1 MALETWQS
9 TVKRQQNLDIINNGS
24 LQRRGIVMGK
34 EKKALPGQLD
44 YEDKVKL
51 KKHIESE
58 IKHIRDTVESI
69 YDDNYESCILMA
81 EENTQTKNT
90 ILRKVKYFKE
100 KKNNLPEII
109 RKKKAELLEKRE

>member
-1 MALETWQS
+1 
-9 TVKRQQNLDIINNGS
+9 
-24 LQRRGIVMGK
+24 
-34 EKKALPGQLD
+34 
-44 YEDKVKL
+44 
-51 KKHIESE
+51 
-58 IKHIRDTVESI
+58 
-69 YDDNYESCILMA
+69 MA